1 MTIKPLRKCFVVV
14 MDNGHTCMWS
24 IAWRKKDCIAA
35 YASGIGESD
44 TIRAWESAKKR
55 GHVFPGLFKGE
66 RSPRNSDY
74 KNAYDLIRAAKAGNV
89 SEARARALLE
99 KHGGEMYRVTVR
111 FEVAQ

>member
-1 MTIKPLRKCFVVV
+1 MQFTE
-14 MDNGHTCMWS
+14 TT
-24 IAWRKKDCIAA
+24 AA
-35 YASGIGESD
+35 AAVLHFAE
-44 TIRAWESAKKR
+44 
-55 GHVFPGLFKGE
+55 HVFPGLFKGE

-111 FEVAQ
+111 FEVGQ